1 MLQQNSHDQKNK
13 LFDRNRRL
21 WLKAV
26 TEPNSDK
33 PTAIA
38 EWERAEST
46 GKYGN
51 VRVSDTGI

>member
-1 MLQQNSHDQKNK
+1 MLIFSIYSSGNY
-13 LFDRNRRL
+13 FVRL

-26 TEPNSDK
+26 TEPNSAK

-46 GKYGN
+46 GKCGN
-51 VRVSDTGI
+51 VRVFDTGI